1 MGVFRIL
8 NDGKKYCFLRTAI
21 FCASCLLGFL
31 FVNPVYA
38 NFITYEFNNTLAANE
53 DGAPLLAAINPIGQ
67 NYFTTANVF
76 GETRTVYRF
85 DGNNNPVSEQAGLSL
100 DTRSLIDSDVFSIE
114 MVFSFDQDLLSWQR
128 ILDVSNRRNDG
139 GLYINTSQKLAVY
152 PVGNGSDTFTFGV
165 FHHVILTNDGANNIN
180 AYLDGMHQFNLTTTS
195 LNFSSHTT
203 ANSDK
208 LMHFFADNLTGPG
221 LYEFADG
228 YVSLIRLYDVE
239 LSAAEV
245 ARLNNDPFAPVPE
258 PATMFLLVSGLLSM
272 TGFKKT
278 RRKK

>member
-1 MGVFRIL
+1 
-8 NDGKKYCFLRTAI
+8 
-21 FCASCLLGFL
+21 
-31 FVNPVYA
+31 
-38 NFITYEFNNTLAANE
+38 
-53 DGAPLLAAINPIGQ
+53 
-67 NYFTTANVF
+67 
-76 GETRTVYRF
+76 
-85 DGNNNPVSEQAGLSL
+85 
-100 DTRSLIDSDVFSIE
+100 

-239 LSAAEV
+239 LSADEV
-245 ARLNNDPFAPVPE
+245 ARLNSDPFTPVPV
-258 PATMFLLVSGLLSM
+258 PGTLLLFGTGLAGL
-272 TGFKKT
+272 GVL
-278 RRKK
+278 RRRWRSRG